1 MDPVGPGRQSG
12 GVPCADTSWAGPSGL
27 AAHQSVG
34 GKGGVIRSPHFSP
47 RGTKRRVARSALGIL
62 GGASPLKP
70 RGQGSPAT
78 VFVACSHP
86 RPRSRGCPALADTL
100 WSSVRALRPAARSF
114 CRPVEQ
120 LRLRALAAPHS
131 PGSAPPWGAM
141 RAARCLSGGSY
152 VPGRQ
157 MPVALPQPDGWL
169 AWGLRTV
176 VRYWPLWRRGH
187 VCLFLPCQAEAQF
200 GKLPPRAPRVCL
212 SIQGCSSGARL
223 PGSEL

>member
-1 MDPVGPGRQSG
+1 M
-12 GVPCADTSWAGPSGL
+12 PCADTSWAGPSGL

-34 GKGGVIRSPHFSP
+34 GKGVVIRSPHFPP

-131 PGSAPPWGAM
+131 PGSAPPRGSHASGQVPLWWLLRARETDAGGA
-141 RAARCLSGGSY
+141 ATAGWVAGLWTAHSGQALAS
-152 VPGRQ
+152 VEVRPRVSISALPGR
-157 MPVALPQPDGWL
+157 G
-169 AWGLRTV
+169 TV
-176 VRYWPLWRRGH
+176 WQTPSPGPRI
-187 VCLFLPCQAEAQF
+187 CL
-200 GKLPPRAPRVCL
+200 GT
-212 SIQGCSSGARL
+212 QGCSSGARL